1 MYDAACFGELLID
14 FTSYGFSKNDNIL
27 LSLFIIVLGTISS
40 SVFFPLAV
48 GHITDELREKREGP
62 ILHRY
67 NEELRKGGIL
77 NLYRDRETYDDQTF
91 DGEKDLRNAFE
102 SHKQGNIKLIGIS
115 LRVFF
120 PEPSTF
126 YRNIE
131 NICKLSKDS
140 LNLKIHVLISDPES
154 PEVSNRYARESD
166 SGESTIVEDIKL
178 TKKQIQNLNAKYSNP
193 IIFGYYSSAPYCTLI
208 IFPDKCYFSPNILS
222 IKKPVKLPLI
232 VFSGKSEGYEILN
245 DYFDYLFEISKKEL
259 LQRRDI

>member
-1 MYDAACFGELLID
+1 MRVPIGCDGWIHENKEDTYFQKLIMENQKILLISL
-14 FTSYGFSKNDNIL
+14 FGLVISAILGYFSKNDNIL

-178 TKKQIQNLNAKYSNP
+178 TKKQIQNLNAKYSHQL
-193 IIFGYYSSAPYCTLI
+193 LI
-208 IFPDKCYFSPNILS
+208 A
-222 IKKPVKLPLI
+222 
-232 VFSGKSEGYEILN
+232 
-245 DYFDYLFEISKKEL
+245 L
-259 LQRRDI
+259 L